1 MTSRLYIYQ
10 FFTQILYLLSYLF
23 SIVILSFAKYG
34 HIPEIYLLYIYI
46 SFPIYLLTSLFLR
59 GASIFRLSILNISF
73 RLFLIIL
80 ITFTIMSSFTFSLK
94 FSDSLSRLLIFQ
106 ALSITL
112 LINLFVAILSK
123 QLFKKQ
129 SDSNENIALVL
140 PSKRAEEHYLHNNKD
155 FDAVIYYDEGIDKVR
170 SAFKRKN
177 ITSIY
182 FYLQKKEL
190 SNIDD
195 VLEIFSED
203 PIKIFWILPKLNIKN
218 SFYSFKN
225 SIKDAI
231 PLTINKQ
238 DKDWSQLLAKK
249 LTDLFFGLTAL
260 VFFIPICILIALLI
274 KITDL
279 GPVFFLQ
286 ERHGLNGK
294 KFKMYKFRS
303 MKVHD
308 DSSVVQAKKN
318 DYRLTWIGKIIR
330 KTSLDEVP
338 QILNVLKGDMSLV
351 GPRPHAVAHNDYY
364 STKIKNYMHRHRVVP
379 GMTGLAQIKGYRG
392 GTEDIKKMESRIRHD
407 LYYIN
412 NWSISFDFK
421 ILFLTP
427 IELIKNIR
435 QTY

>member
-338 QILNVLKGDMSLV
+338 QILNVLKGEMSLI
-351 GPRPHAVAHNDYY
+351 GPRPDYY
-364 STKIKNYMHRHRVVP
+364 IHALEYLKNIEGYRERHIIRP
-379 GMTGLAQIKGYRG
+379 GITGLSQIRLGYIEG
-392 GTEDIKKMESRIRHD
+392 LEATAKKVNID
-407 LYYIN
+407 NYYIRN
-412 NWSISFDFK
+412 VSYIIEFK
-421 ILFLTP
+421 IIINTIFV
-427 IELIKNIR
+427 IIR
-435 QTY
+435 GMGK